1 MAKEELEKK
10 SFENLIWFY
19 QEELSQITEGT
30 RATELFPKGLRR
42 RLLDLGVLVYRRGR
56 SGLRYILSA
65 TAQEL
70 LQALVSGTPTPAG
83 P

>member
-1 MAKEELEKK
+1 MAKELDKR
-10 SFENLIWFY
+10 SFENLVWFY
-19 QEELSQITEGT
+19 RDELSQITEGT
-30 RATELFPKGLRR
+30 RATELFPKGLRH
-42 RLLDLGVLVYRRGR
+42 RLLDFGVLVYRKGR

-70 LQALVSGTPTPAG
+70 LQTLASGAPPPAG

>member
-1 MAKEELEKK
+1 MAKEELDKR
-10 SFENLIWFY
+10 SFENIIWFY
-19 QEELSQITEGT
+19 RDELARVTEGT

-70 LQALVSGTPTPAG
+70 LQTLASGAPTPSG

>member
-1 MAKEELEKK
+1 MAKELEKR
-10 SFENLIWFY
+10 SFENIIWFY
-19 QEELSQITEGT
+19 RDELSQITEGT
-30 RATELFPKGLRR
+30 RATEIFPKGLRR
-42 RLLDLGVLVYRRGR
+42 RLLGLGVLVYRRGR

-70 LQALVSGTPTPAG
+70 LQTLASGASTPAG

>member
-1 MAKEELEKK
+1 MAKEELDKR
-10 SFENLIWFY
+10 SFENIIWFY
-19 QEELSQITEGT
+19 RDELSQVTEGT

-42 RLLDLGVLVYRRGR
+42 RLLGLGVLVYRRGR

-70 LQALVSGTPTPAG
+70 LQTLASGAPTPAG

>member
-1 MAKEELEKK
+1 MAKELEKR
-10 SFENLIWFY
+10 SFENIIWFY
-19 QEELSQITEGT
+19 RDELSQITEGT
-30 RATELFPKGLRR
+30 RATEIFPKGLRR
-42 RLLDLGVLVYRRGR
+42 RLLGLGVLVYRRGR

-70 LQALVSGTPTPAG
+70 LQTLASGAPPPAG

>member
-1 MAKEELEKK
+1 MEKR
-10 SFENLIWFY
+10 SFENIIWFY
-19 QEELSQITEGT
+19 RDELSQITEGT
-30 RATELFPKGLRR
+30 RATEIFPKGLRR

-70 LQALVSGTPTPAG
+70 LQTLAPGSPTPAG

>member
-1 MAKEELEKK
+1 MAKEMEKR
-10 SFENLIWFY
+10 SFENIIWFY
-19 QEELSQITEGT
+19 RDELSQITEGT
-30 RATELFPKGLRR
+30 RATEIFPKGLRR

-70 LQALVSGTPTPAG
+70 LQTLVPSAPTPAG

>member
-1 MAKEELEKK
+1 MAKEELDKR
-10 SFENLIWFY
+10 SFENIIWFY
-19 QEELSQITEGT
+19 RDELSLITDGR
-30 RATELFPKGLRR
+30 RATEIFPKGLRR

-70 LQALVSGTPTPAG
+70 LQALASGAPTPTG

>member
-1 MAKEELEKK
+1 MAKELEKR
-10 SFENLIWFY
+10 SFENIIWFY
-19 QEELSQITEGT
+19 RDELSQITEGT
-30 RATELFPKGLRR
+30 RATEIFPKGLRR
-42 RLLDLGVLVYRRGR
+42 RLLGLGVLVYRRGR

-70 LQALVSGTPTPAG
+70 LQTLASGSPTPAG

>member
-1 MAKEELEKK
+1 MAKEMEKR
-10 SFENLIWFY
+10 SFENIIWFY
-19 QEELSQITEGT
+19 RDELAQVTEGT

-42 RLLDLGVLVYRRGR
+42 RLLGLGVLVYRRGR

-70 LQALVSGTPTPAG
+70 LQTLASGAPTPAG

>member
-1 MAKEELEKK
+1 MAKELEKK
-10 SFENLIWFY
+10 SFENIIWFY
-19 QEELSQITEGT
+19 RDELSQITEGT
-30 RATELFPKGLRR
+30 RATEIFPKGLRR
-42 RLLDLGVLVYRRGR
+42 RPLGLGVLVYRRGR

-70 LQALVSGTPTPAG
+70 LQTLVPSASTPAG

>member
-1 MAKEELEKK
+1 MAKELEQR
-10 SFENLIWFY
+10 SFENIIWFY
-19 QEELSQITEGT
+19 RDELSQITEGT
-30 RATELFPKGLRR
+30 RATEIFPKGLRR
-42 RLLDLGVLVYRRGR
+42 RLLGLGVLVYRRGR

-70 LQALVSGTPTPAG
+70 LQTLASGSPTPAG

>member
-1 MAKEELEKK
+1 MEKK
-10 SFENLIWFY
+10 SFENIVWFY
-19 QEELSQITEGT
+19 RDELSQITEGT
-30 RATELFPKGLRR
+30 RATEIFPKGLRR
-42 RLLDLGVLVYRRGR
+42 RLLGLGVLVYRRGR

-70 LQALVSGTPTPAG
+70 LQTLASSAPTPAG

>member
-1 MAKEELEKK
+1 MAKEEMDKR
-10 SFENLIWFY
+10 SFENIVWFY
-19 QEELSQITEGT
+19 RDELAQVTEGT

-42 RLLDLGVLVYRRGR
+42 RLLGLGVLVYRRGR

-70 LQALVSGTPTPAG
+70 LQTLASGAPTSAG

>member
-1 MAKEELEKK
+1 MAKEELDKR
-10 SFENLIWFY
+10 SFENIIWFY
-19 QEELSQITEGT
+19 RDELAQVTEGT

-42 RLLDLGVLVYRRGR
+42 RLLGLGVLVYRRGR

-70 LQALVSGTPTPAG
+70 LQTLASGTPTPAG

>member
-1 MAKEELEKK
+1 MAKELEKR
-10 SFENLIWFY
+10 SFENLVWFY
-19 QEELSQITEGT
+19 RDELSQITEGT
-30 RATELFPKGLRR
+30 RATEIFPKGLRR
-42 RLLDLGVLVYRRGR
+42 RLLGLGVLVYRRGR

-70 LQALVSGTPTPAG
+70 LQTLTPTPAG

>member
-1 MAKEELEKK
+1 MAKEMEKR
-10 SFENLIWFY
+10 SFENIIWFY
-19 QEELSQITEGT
+19 RDELSQITEGT
-30 RATELFPKGLRR
+30 RATEIFPKGLRR

-70 LQALVSGTPTPAG
+70 LQTLTPGAPTPAG

>member
-1 MAKEELEKK
+1 MAKELEKR
-10 SFENLIWFY
+10 SFENIIWFY
-19 QEELSQITEGT
+19 RDELSQITEGT
-30 RATELFPKGLRR
+30 RATEIFPKGLRR

-70 LQALVSGTPTPAG
+70 LQTLAPGSPTPAG

>member
-1 MAKEELEKK
+1 MAKELEKK
-10 SFENLIWFY
+10 SFENIIWFY
-19 QEELSQITEGT
+19 RDELSQITEGT
-30 RATELFPKGLRR
+30 RATEIFPKGLRR
-42 RLLDLGVLVYRRGR
+42 RLLGLGVLVYRRGR

-70 LQALVSGTPTPAG
+70 LQTLVPSASTPAG

>member
-1 MAKEELEKK
+1 MAKELEQR
-10 SFENLIWFY
+10 SFENIIWFY
-19 QEELSQITEGT
+19 RDELSQITQGT
-30 RATELFPKGLRR
+30 RATEIFPKGLRR
-42 RLLDLGVLVYRRGR
+42 RLLGLGVLVYRRGR

-70 LQALVSGTPTPAG
+70 LQTLASGSPTPAG

>member
-19 QEELSQITEGT
+19 QVELSQITEGT

-70 LQALVSGTPTPAG
+70 LQTLGSGAPTPAG

>member
-1 MAKEELEKK
+1 MAKEELEKRT
-10 SFENLIWFY
+10 FENMVWFY
-19 QEELSQITEGT
+19 RDELEQITEGT

-56 SGLRYILSA
+56 SGLRYILST
-65 TAQEL
+65 TAREL
-70 LQALVSGTPTPAG
+70 LQTSTAGAPTPTG

>member
-1 MAKEELEKK
+1 MAKEMEKR
-10 SFENLIWFY
+10 SFENIIWFY
-19 QEELSQITEGT
+19 RDELSQITEGT
-30 RATELFPKGLRR
+30 RATEIFPKGLRR

-70 LQALVSGTPTPAG
+70 LQTLAPGAPTPAG

>member
-1 MAKEELEKK
+1 MAKEMEKR
-10 SFENLIWFY
+10 SFENIIWFY
-19 QEELSQITEGT
+19 RDELSQITEGT
-30 RATELFPKGLRR
+30 RATEIFPKGLRR

-65 TAQEL
+65 TAQEF
-70 LQALVSGTPTPAG
+70 LQTLASGTPTPAG

>member
-1 MAKEELEKK
+1 MAKEMEKR
-10 SFENLIWFY
+10 SFENIIWFY
-19 QEELSQITEGT
+19 RDELSQITEGT
-30 RATELFPKGLRR
+30 RATEVFPKGLRR

-65 TAQEL
+65 TAKEL
-70 LQALVSGTPTPAG
+70 LQTLASGTPTPAG

>member
-1 MAKEELEKK
+1 MAKEMEKR
-10 SFENLIWFY
+10 SFENIIWFY
-19 QEELSQITEGT
+19 RDELSQITEGT
-30 RATELFPKGLRR
+30 RATEIFPKGLRR
-42 RLLDLGVLVYRRGR
+42 RLLGLGVLVYRRGR

-70 LQALVSGTPTPAG
+70 LQTLASGSPTPAG

>member
-1 MAKEELEKK
+1 MAKELEQR
-10 SFENLIWFY
+10 SFENIIWFY
-19 QEELSQITEGT
+19 RDELSQITQGT
-30 RATELFPKGLRR
+30 RATEIFPKGLRR
-42 RLLDLGVLVYRRGR
+42 RLLGLGVLVYRRGR

-70 LQALVSGTPTPAG
+70 LQTLASGASTPAS

>member
-1 MAKEELEKK
+1 MAKEMEKR
-10 SFENLIWFY
+10 SFENIIWSY
-19 QEELSQITEGT
+19 RDELSQITEGT
-30 RATELFPKGLRR
+30 RATEIFPKGLRR
-42 RLLDLGVLVYRRGR
+42 RLLDPGVLVYRRGR

-70 LQALVSGTPTPAG
+70 LQTLAPGAPTPAG

>member
-1 MAKEELEKK
+1 MAKEMEKR
-10 SFENLIWFY
+10 SFENIIWFY
-19 QEELSQITEGT
+19 RDELSQITEGT
-30 RATELFPKGLRR
+30 RATEIFPKGLRR

-70 LQALVSGTPTPAG
+70 LQTLVPSAPTSAG

>member
-1 MAKEELEKK
+1 MAKELEKK
-10 SFENLIWFY
+10 SFENIIWFY
-19 QEELSQITEGT
+19 RDELFQITEGT
-30 RATELFPKGLRR
+30 RATEIFPKGLRR
-42 RLLDLGVLVYRRGR
+42 RLLGLGVLVYRRGR

-70 LQALVSGTPTPAG
+70 LQTLVPSASTSAG